1 MKLYINI
8 ETRNENATKNSNE
21 KIYLTINS
29 IEELKKSVI
38 DYVVKNYTWK
48 KVFSFNVV
56 ARLDGACN
64 TIENKFYKKQLLNIE
79 ARKERYDFPKGCSK
93 GILVWTQDA
102 IINEA

>member
-29 IEELKKSVI
+29 IEDLKKSVI

-64 TIENKFYKKQLLNIE
+64 TIENKFYQKQSLNIE
-79 ARKERYDFPKGCSK
+79 AIK
-93 GILVWTQDA
+93 
-102 IINEA
+102 

>member
-1 MKLYINI
+1 MRLYINI

-64 TIENKFYKKQLLNIE
+64 TIDNKFYQKQFLNIE
-79 ARKERYDFPKGCSK
+79 ARKERYDFTKGCSK
-93 GILVWTQDA
+93 GILIWSQDA